1 MKVLIT
7 GASGFIGSNLVD
19 ALVVKGHSV
28 TGLVHENNF
37 QNSTAK
43 SLQVDLTD
51 SSLSIPGEKF
61 DVVFHL
67 AALTPM
73 EKNKKVLRKVNL
85 DATKNF
91 MDKIKSKTGF
101 LIYAS
106 GMGVFGDTE
115 GVIIDENTPL
125 KPHTKYAEIRYEA
138 QKFLEKECKEN
149 SIPLTVVYFGEVYGN
164 GGWFT
169 SQIIERLK
177 RGKFKL
183 PKGGDYYRSVIHVED
198 AVSALIAIAEK
209 KAQSDSFVITDSNP
223 VLFKDFINFTCDK
236 LGVKHPGSVPTF
248 LVKAVLG
255 GDFVKLLTTP
265 VKTSNAK
272 ISKLFD
278 FKYSSYRDGIQQVIS
293 KL

>member
-1 MKVLIT
+1 MKILVT

-19 ALVVKGHSV
+19 ALVEKGHSV
-28 TGLVHENNF
+28 IGLVHENNF
-37 QNSTAK
+37 QNSSAK

-51 SSLSIPGEKF
+51 SSLSIPDEKF

-91 MDKIKSKTGF
+91 MGKIKSKTGF

-106 GMGVFGDTE
+106 GMGVFGDAE
-115 GVIIDENTPL
+115 GVIDENTLL
-125 KPHTKYAEIRYEA
+125 KPHTEYAEIRYEA

-149 SIPLTVVYFGEVYGN
+149 SIPFTVVYFGEVYGN

-183 PKGGDYYRSVIHVED
+183 PKGGDYFRSVIHVED

-209 KAQSDSFVITDSNP
+209 KAQSDSFIITDSNP

-278 FKYSSYRDGIQQVIS
+278 FKYSSYREGVQQVIS
-293 KL
+293 ML